1 MLLLARI
8 IVVTSVKNILE
19 WLRQAIL
26 YFVTGLLQWGI
37 FTLKKLT
44 ILEDWALQRED
55 AFVSSDR
62 QFCPKLPGVE
72 MYTSWRTV
80 VNTAMK
86 LGFL

>member
-8 IVVTSVKNILE
+8 IEVTSVKNILE

-44 ILEDWALQRED
+44 ILEDWAFKRED

-72 MYTSWRTV
+72 MYSSLRTV
-80 VNTAMK
+80 VNTGVK
-86 LGFL
+86 LGFP